1 MVEPITSTFLEAGL
15 CPVNVHWHTGAEHT
29 SAGEYDCTTQECG
42 PTGKGTGRRVLSKYG
57 LLDKKADGTHRG
69 LSDDD
74 GPDRQ
79 GFRCNHYDKNDPKF
93 TKPYHFKFCSKEMT
107 VGAFRYTYIYIYTY
121 LCVCVVLFIIE
132 SFEFN

>member
-1 MVEPITSTFLEAGL
+1 VVEPITSTFLEAGL

-29 SAGEYDCTTQECG
+29 SAGEYDCTTRECG

-79 GFRCNHYDKNDPKF
+79 GFRCNHYDENDPKF
-93 TKPYHFKFCSKEMT
+93 TTRYNFRYCSKEMT
-107 VGAFRYTYIYIYTY
+107 VGEFLYIYIYICIY
-121 LCVCVVLFIIE
+121 IYIFVLLCCIIYY
-132 SFEFN
+132 